1 MAVVT
6 FTRRQV
12 VADLFPEF
20 LTKRSQGVLAVA
32 EAYARE
38 VGVSRLALVHLS
50 MGWQLRDGDAVRRDR
65 FSWRSPYSTRQ
76 DDAVNGHFRDLV
88 AAGLAET
95 ADAGWRITERGSNAV
110 TEVRRRVR
118 ARLREYDPPREAT
131 ERAASALRH
140 VADRIPPDAERA
152 LTVKRLPHT
161 DAGETPSAL
170 VDLDRAVTELWSFR
184 DDCHIASW
192 QAAGYEGPALDVLTQ
207 AWAAQGGKR
216 TVDEIAAAIGA
227 KQDRADVERN
237 IDALVARGDLTRD
250 GDSVR
255 ITEQGRRSRDAIE
268 AETDRRTFAIWDLDD
283 AATARLG
290 DDLRAVID
298 ALPK

>member
-20 LTKRSQGVLAVA
+20 LTKRAQPFAPLA
-32 EAYARE
+32 EAYAKE
-38 VGVSRLALVHLS
+38 VGIPRLALLNLAGGVAL
-50 MGWQLRDGDAVRRDR
+50 WENDRLTRARVR
-65 FSWRSPYSTRQ
+65 WRSPYVTAEGPRE
-76 DDAVNGHFRDLV
+76 DIWREIVR
-88 AAGLAET
+88 AGLAE
-95 ADAGWRITERGSNAV
+95 DDGEGWRITPRGR
-110 TEVRRRVR
+110 EVADEYQRRFR
-118 ARLREYDPPREAT
+118 AYLAGLALPADATDRAATVLTRLAARTPAGA
-131 ERAASALRH
+131 ERAALVR
-140 VADRIPPDAERA
+140 
-152 LTVKRLPHT
+152 RLPMPP
-161 DAGETPSAL
+161 ASEPPSAAVTL
-170 VDLDRAVTELWSFR
+170 NRAVNELWSFR

-207 AWAAQGGKR
+207 AWSAQRGKR

-237 IDALVARGDLTRD
+237 IDALAHRGDLTRD
-250 GDSVR
+250 GDAVT
-255 ITEQGRRSRDAIE
+255 ITAQGQRSRDAIE